1 MACGFAVA
9 TPNRLTAVSKRE
21 WRSDVQTKR
30 VFFVSCSS
38 VLSMSSG
45 SLSGWAAAA
54 SSPLSSCAAAA
65 ARAAARRWLRGR
77 AGGGDW
83 SFGASPTR
91 RERALS
97 GDTTGTGLRFIAS
110 GKGGLI
116 PRFFAELPVLRCS
129 TESPEMQKSPKCPQ
143 DLPKMSV
150 AGYRQLGVSV
160 ARKRA
165 THASRANAQRKSI
178 SVDACSR
185 HAQLVGVSEMVCVAL
200 FTLRIGASSKSRP
213 RSAGQASASEQRA
226 AGQLQA
232 H

>member
-77 AGGGDW
+77 AGGDDW

-116 PRFFAELPVLRCS
+116 PRFFAELPQLRCS
-129 TESPEMQKSPKCPQ
+129 TESPEMRKSPKCPQ

-165 THASRANAQRKSI
+165 THASRANAQRISYKSI

-185 HAQLVGVSEMVCVAL
+185 HAQLVGVSEMVRRPL
-200 FTLRIGASSKSRP
+200 HSPNRGIKQKPPSLSGASLC
-213 RSAGQASASEQRA
+213 E
-226 AGQLQA
+226 
-232 H
+232 